1 MSETYSEEEYYNQN
15 TDESGDTGSLEEV
28 PPARSRM
35 ISVALIAAVLACSC
49 LSCLIGAGLGIVAWD
64 EFNAPVQASPTRGAS
79 ATRQAQPDTVRV
91 LQSQDVVDAF
101 VAAGLE
107 CEDPQPIT
115 QEDTS
120 FMPVEVTEFLL
131 PSQCPDCT
139 GRIYIFDNPA
149 ELQQARTYY
158 TRLGQ
163 DDPNRASWLFVKDN
177 VLVQISGG
185 VPQDQA
191 RAYGNAL
198 RQL

>member
-1 MSETYSEEEYYNQN
+1 VSETYSEEEYYNQN

-115 QEDTS
+115 
-120 FMPVEVTEFLL
+120 
-131 PSQCPDCT
+131 